1 MTALRKTTA
10 ALISDAAPF
19 AIRAERASD
28 VAARE
33 ALLDACFGDNRH
45 TRTCQR
51 LRDGRAPAEGLALSA
66 VRQGRVVGSV
76 RLWHVSAGG
85 IPALMLGPLAVE
97 ASSRQLGVGAAL
109 MDHALAAAKARG
121 HRAVILL
128 GDAPYYA
135 RFGFSA
141 AKTGELS
148 LPGAFE
154 RDRLLGLELSE
165 GALDDAWGMIAP
177 TGAPLPKP
185 KAGPTRQEGTSS
197 CRAWLDAM
205 PENLPEPSAGAASTL
220 PQRHHH
226 GAPDRDLGH
235 DRAGPPGAPLGRLRA
250 GGLRRCQ
257 AIPIAPR
264 GVAHSGEKPLNRAKP
279 ARIIP
284 SPSHDRGSD
293 APSPDFNR
301 LAL

>member
-1 MTALRKTTA
+1 MTALRKTTT
-10 ALISDAAPF
+10 ALTPDAAPF
-19 AIRAERASD
+19 AIRSERTSD

-45 TRTCQR
+45 ARTCQR

-66 VRQGRVVGSV
+66 VRQGRLVGTV

-109 MDHALAAAKARG
+109 MDHALAAAKAHG
-121 HRAVILL
+121 HRVVILL

-148 LPGAFE
+148 LPGTFE
-154 RDRLLGLELSE
+154 RDRLLGLELRE
-165 GALDDAWGMIAP
+165 GALDGAWGMIAP

-185 KAGPTRQEGTSS
+185 KAA
-197 CRAWLDAM
+197 RARKAL
-205 PENLPEPSAGAASTL
+205 LV
-220 PQRHHH
+220 
-226 GAPDRDLGH
+226 
-235 DRAGPPGAPLGRLRA
+235 
-250 GGLRRCQ
+250 
-257 AIPIAPR
+257 PR
-264 GVAHSGEKPLNRAKP
+264 VA
-279 ARIIP
+279 
-284 SPSHDRGSD
+284 
-293 APSPDFNR
+293 
-301 LAL
+301 

>member
-51 LRDGRAPAEGLALSA
+51 LRDGRAPAEGLAFSA
-66 VRQGRVVGSV
+66 VRQGRLVGTV

-97 ASSRQLGVGAAL
+97 ASSRQLGAGAAL

-141 AKTGELS
+141 ARTGGLS

-154 RDRLLGLELSE
+154 RDRLLGLELGE
-165 GALDDAWGMIAP
+165 GALDGAWGMIAP
-177 TGAPLPKP
+177 TGAQLPKSKTSHAR
-185 KAGPTRQEGTSS
+185 KA
-197 CRAWLDAM
+197 L
-205 PENLPEPSAGAASTL
+205 LV
-220 PQRHHH
+220 
-226 GAPDRDLGH
+226 
-235 DRAGPPGAPLGRLRA
+235 
-250 GGLRRCQ
+250 
-257 AIPIAPR
+257 PR
-264 GVAHSGEKPLNRAKP
+264 VA
-279 ARIIP
+279 
-284 SPSHDRGSD
+284 
-293 APSPDFNR
+293 
-301 LAL
+301 